1 MLAAFAAISVAT
13 FAQNKTVVGKWKL
26 STLTAQGVTF
36 NIEDPQQI
44 KGELKKQFEASGA
57 QADSAMVEMVFKS
70 IYDALANMVFDFGT
84 NGKLTMNVSQDGQ
97 EKKEEEDYTVD
108 YAKGVIVSKGRE
120 KEQNIAFKFDNDNL
134 ILTVEDQPGKTSV
147 MTFKKLK

>member
-97 EKKEEEDYTVD
+97 EKKE
-108 YAKGVIVSKGRE
+108 
-120 KEQNIAFKFDNDNL
+120 
-134 ILTVEDQPGKTSV
+134 
-147 MTFKKLK
+147 